1 MRRLALRYGA
11 LLLQCLLLPL
21 AYRPSATASLVAAS
35 IETATD
41 FPVLVLRTL
50 LFLFL
55 GNMASFCIALR

>member
-21 AYRPSATASLVAAS
+21 ASRPSATASLVAAS